1 MGRKKRRAENSRIF
15 CFYCDRD
22 FSTEHE
28 LVHHQKEKHLRCP
41 TCHKRMV
48 STTGLVVHALQVHKR
63 TITAVPNAIEGRDD
77 PKVDVFGMQGVPSL
91 ESTEKQN
98 AKRQHK
104 NGGGLTAPS
113 DSLGQTPIV
122 AHVIDVPPP
131 SLYAQYPQQIQ
142 GMGLA
147 PSVPHAAQASITY
160 NGGSGYGYSNARPD
174 HVAQPVGHAYGT
186 WNRPSQPLHAV
197 PTHLATPGWASGY
210 FRERQSRPLV
220 GRPIIN
226 PVPNG
231 LSLPGA
237 EGAVAPHLAG
247 PYALPSGLAS
257 VSSSGSDV
265 RRVLPGRP
273 AQPGANT
280 SKPNAKPVVIV
291 FDRADVCMEE
301 LRAQLPRYK
310 RSCVDAT
317 SLPESARKVVI
328 PTERSFLDSE
338 HQGDSDAVAS
348 KASD

>member
-1 MGRKKRRAENSRIF
+1 MGRKKRRAENTRIF

-48 STTGLVVHALQVHKR
+48 STSGLVVHALQVHKR

-91 ESTEKQN
+91 ESAEKQN

-104 NGGGLTAPS
+104 NGAGLAVPA
-113 DSLGQTPIV
+113 DGLGQTPVV
-122 AHVIDVPPP
+122 AHVFDAPPP

-142 GMGLA
+142 AVGPA
-147 PSVPHAAQASITY
+147 PSVPHAAQASVTY
-160 NGGSGYGYSNARPD
+160 NGGSRYGYSNARPH

-186 WNRPSQPLHAV
+186 WNRPSQPHHSG
-197 PTHLATPGWASGY
+197 PTYLATPGWASGN
-210 FRERQSRPLV
+210 FREHQSRPLV
-220 GRPIIN
+220 GRPVIN

-237 EGAVAPHLAG
+237 EGAVAPHLAD
-247 PYALPSGLAS
+247 PYAPPSGLAS
-257 VSSSGSDV
+257 VSSSGSDA

-273 AQPGANT
+273 AQPGANL
-280 SKPNAKPVVIV
+280 SKPNVKPVVIV
-291 FDRADVCMEE
+291 FDRADACMEE

-310 RSCVDAT
+310 RSCLDAS
-317 SLPESARKVVI
+317 SLPESAYMEVI
-328 PTERSFLDSE
+328 PTERSFPDSE
-338 HQGDSDAVAS
+338 HQGDSGAVAS